1 MKRWCGGEGQWKT
14 NFVNESKEPAI
25 IGLTPNRPGKVG
37 GLESRRHFCCIAS
50 SMNAHLFCFYNMPLC
65 FA

>member
-37 GLESRRHFCCIAS
+37 SKKDDVEKGGKGEQK
-50 SMNAHLFCFYNMPLC
+50 
-65 FA
+65 